1 MRPTIRINIRLIE
14 CSFELQKVLRN
25 ASYIMIVEFSQNKSG
40 VNIWQVIIRLT
51 LTMQHLLIG
60 LLARKVVL
68 VGSHLII
75 RYHQ

>member
-1 MRPTIRINIRLIE
+1 
-14 CSFELQKVLRN
+14 
-25 ASYIMIVEFSQNKSG
+25 MIVEFSQNKSG

-60 LLARKVVL
+60 PLARKVVL

-75 RYHQ
+75 RYHQQHRSLFLLRCLPCKHHPALFLVER

>member
-1 MRPTIRINIRLIE
+1 MRPTIRINNRLIE

-25 ASYIMIVEFSQNKSG
+25 TSFIMIVEYSQNKSG

-51 LTMQHLLIG
+51 LTMQHLSIG
-60 LLARKVVL
+60 PLARKVVP